1 MEIYENSAPAD
12 PGYFEATS
20 NDELLS
26 KIEVN
31 NVTVEYNDTYDF
43 CIEFDDGRHIV
54 HQIPMTELS
63 RKDIIEAQ
71 RVIIEHITLTNK
83 NYIEDGGAWGSEL
96 L

>member
-12 PGYFEATS
+12 PGFFEATS

-54 HQIPMTELS
+54 HQIQMTELS
-63 RKDIIEAQ
+63 RCSLQNQAA
-71 RVIIEHITLTNK
+71 
-83 NYIEDGGAWGSEL
+83 EDHQAIAGCECRL
-96 L
+96 DQ

>member
-1 MEIYENSAPAD
+1 MEIYEYSAQAD
-12 PGYFEATS
+12 PGYFAATS
-20 NDELLS
+20 NA

-54 HQIPMTELS
+54 HQIPMSELS
-63 RKDIIEAQ
+63 RNDIIEAQ
-71 RVIIEHITLTNK
+71 RVIIEHINFTNK
-83 NYIEDGGAWGSEL
+83 TYEEDGKAWGSEL

>member
-43 CIEFDDGRHIV
+43 CIEFDDGRHVV
-54 HQIPMTELS
+54 HQIQMSELS
-63 RKDIIEAQ
+63 KEDIIEAQ
-71 RVIIEHITLTNK
+71 RIIVEDMSNNAQAYK
-83 NYIEDGGAWGSEL
+83 EDGKAWGSEL